1 MQYCTKCGKE
11 LQDNFTY
18 CPFCNTKVANN
29 EMMNDSQIRG
39 ERGNFSPTKQ
49 SIANQLKTSE
59 PLDILCLLG
68 FIFSF
73 VVMLAGLILSIL
85 AYKRVK
91 DEGKSINKTL
101 AKIGIIIASLQIV
114 IIIVILLIVSFAGVV
129 NKPQSV

>member
-1 MQYCTKCGKE
+1 
-11 LQDNFTY
+11 
-18 CPFCNTKVANN
+18 
-29 EMMNDSQIRG
+29 
-39 ERGNFSPTKQ
+39 
-49 SIANQLKTSE
+49 
-59 PLDILCLLG
+59 
-68 FIFSF
+68 
-73 VVMLAGLILSIL
+73 MLAGLILSIL

>member
-1 MQYCTKCGKE
+1 MI
-11 LQDNFTY
+11 F
-18 CPFCNTKVANN
+18 
-29 EMMNDSQIRG
+29 M
-39 ERGNFSPTKQ
+39 FS
-49 SIANQLKTSE
+49 
-59 PLDILCLLG
+59 
-68 FIFSF
+68 FSF

-114 IIIVILLIVSFAGVV
+114 IIVILLLVSFAGVV